1 MAKKAVLLTLMAF
14 FISGVVVSYQKLQQR
29 SVAYDTDVVSA
40 SEQLYPSFTLC
51 PEYNEIDIDVL
62 NWGDQMNKSLVDIL
76 KHGVKVFNELTYF
89 RHYHKMKNG

>member
-29 SVAYDTDVVSA
+29 SVAYDQDVVSA

-51 PEYNEIDIDVL
+51 PEYNDIDIDMFD
-62 NWGDQMNKSLVDIL
+62 WGDKLNKSLVQIFN
-76 KHGVKVFNELTYF
+76 HGVKVFNELTYF
-89 RHYHKMKNG
+89 RHYHKTKNG

>member
-1 MAKKAVLLTLMAF
+1 MAEKAVLLTLMAF

-51 PEYNEIDIDVL
+51 PEYNDIDIDVFD
-62 NWGDQMNKSLVDIL
+62 WGDKMKKSLVHIFNHASTL
-76 KHGVKVFNELTYF
+76 FNELTFF
-89 RHYHKMKNG
+89 RHYHKTKNG